1 VLTAASIVTFLTA
14 LLPTLLLGL
23 VDYGV
28 VTLGLL
34 FPLIHLLGGLLVLV
48 FAASRASLG
57 ITHAFFVAAIYLA
70 SINLRPYILE
80 VSTSVSPSEGII
92 ANTIS
97 ILITAIEL
105 VVVVAAVMHFL
116 AGDTKTQRGSLY
128 VLIAAALLDPIL
140 TGWVFVLNFSEPT
153 FANVGGFLGL
163 QILVRWGYAGVA
175 LLIT

>member
-1 VLTAASIVTFLTA
+1 V
-14 LLPTLLLGL
+14 
-23 VDYGV
+23 
-28 VTLGLL
+28 
-34 FPLIHLLGGLLVLV
+34 
-48 FAASRASLG
+48 
-57 ITHAFFVAAIYLA
+57 
-70 SINLRPYILE
+70 
-80 VSTSVSPSEGII
+80 II

-116 AGDTKTQRGSLY
+116 VGDTKTQRRSLY

-153 FANVGGFLGL
+153 FANGGGFLGL
-163 QILVRWGYAGVA
+163 QILVWRGYAGVA